1 MSGVYDK
8 KESSLE
14 KTNHNCKNSW
24 KHTRKS
30 KMFLAEKYTF
40 LSKKDKRPC
49 LTMGPSGKKGTDT
62 QTRIKTQGF

>member
-14 KTNHNCKNSW
+14 RMNPICNNSW

-30 KMFLAEKYTF
+30 KRFLAEKYTF
-40 LSKKDKRPC
+40 LLKKDKRPS
-49 LTMGPSGKKGTDT
+49 LTTGPSGKKGTDT
-62 QTRIKTQGF
+62 QTRIKTQAF